1 MMWRIYDIVY
11 VNPRGDLPSEIHI
24 ETSKFEWFDEIP
36 YGFGNLNC
44 KLGRI
49 IKEVTGS
56 ESISCK
62 YESLKK
68 Y

>member
-1 MMWRIYDIVY
+1 MMWRIYDIQY
-11 VNPRGDLPSEIHI
+11 VIPRGDLPSEIHVNI
-24 ETSKFEWFDEIP
+24 NKFEWFDDIP
-36 YGFGNLNC
+36 IGLGNLNC

-68 Y
+68 

>member
-11 VNPRGDLPSEIHI
+11 ETPRGDLPTEIHVDI
-24 ETSKFEWFDEIP
+24 SKFEWFDDIP
-36 YGFGNLNC
+36 VGFGNLNS

-56 ESISCK
+56 ASHSCK

>member
-1 MMWRIYDIVY
+1 MMWRIYDIEY
-11 VNPRGDLPSEIHI
+11 ETPREDLPSEIHV
-24 ETSKFEWFDEIP
+24 ETNKFEWFNDIP
-36 YGFGNLNC
+36 IGLGNLNS

-56 ESISCK
+56 KSISCK